1 MTMTIVQ
8 QQLPK
13 NHWEVLRNELRIN
26 FNNFEAKKK
35 WDENEIQDL
44 QDLVKYSATVQV
56 EKDILI
62 ID

>member
-1 MTMTIVQ
+1 MTIVQ

-44 QDLVKYSATVQV
+44 QDLVKYSATVQD